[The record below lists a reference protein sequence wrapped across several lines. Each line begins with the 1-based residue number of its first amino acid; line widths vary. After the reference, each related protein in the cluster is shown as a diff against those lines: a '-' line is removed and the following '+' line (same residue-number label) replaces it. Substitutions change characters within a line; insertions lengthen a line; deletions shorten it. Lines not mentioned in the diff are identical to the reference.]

1 MPRLAVLRP
10 YLTGLLIA
18 VTLLVGVWTVR
29 GRGQPETLIALE
41 PLPEGQSV
49 TVFVGGAVARPGVY
63 TLPRGDRV
71 EAAIAAA
78 GGLSEE
84 ADPDAVNRAGSCATR
99 HRLSCRAR
107 ASARPPPRPAPPHPP
122 RRERRRRPS
131 GGAALA
137 APTSGP
143 TRVNVNTAPVAE
155 LERLPGVGPRLAQQ
169 IIDYRTANG
178 PFATPAD
185 LAKVR
190 GISDKMVEGW
200 GEMVTCGP

>member
-1 MPRLAVLRP
+1 MNRAVKLRDEAQIIVPRKGERP
-10 YLTGLLIA
+10 PA
-18 VTLLVGVWTVR
+18 
-29 GRGQPETLIALE
+29 A
-41 PLPEGQSV
+41 SA
-49 TVFVGGAVARPGVY
+49 GAAPTRP
-63 TLPRGDRV
+63 
-71 EAAIAAA
+71 AANAA
-78 GGLSEE
+78 G
-84 ADPDAVNRAGSCATR
+84 D
-99 HRLSCRAR
+99 
-107 ASARPPPRPAPPHPP
+107 
-122 RRERRRRPS
+122 PS